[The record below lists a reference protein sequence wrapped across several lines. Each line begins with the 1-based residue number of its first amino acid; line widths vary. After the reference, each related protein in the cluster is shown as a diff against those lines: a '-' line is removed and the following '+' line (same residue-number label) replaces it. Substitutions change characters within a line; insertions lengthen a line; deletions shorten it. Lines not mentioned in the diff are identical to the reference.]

1 MLHCNHH
8 EFVADGGDDYIDKGT
23 RVGGCLMK
31 MPVGETLEGAF
42 SFAFRNILSVL
53 GTVWFP
59 YLIAAAIVGGAVY
72 LVHPDWSAFT
82 LASTDPTAFF
92 AELRRVSLIFPVT
105 WLVVLVTDSMVRV
118 GLMRKALGLHEGPVF
133 IYYSLGAPVWRM
145 VGASLLLALIIFAIV
160 IAAIAVC
167 AGTIAV
173 CGSYLQQPVRGLVD
187 TIMVAAAILAT
198 FYTIIRFFFFLP
210 AVVVAEERIGLGRAW
225 ELGRGNVLR
234 IIVVVLAISLA
245 TQFVFGT
252 LTSAIMPM
260 GTFPRFGDH
269 VVPQD
274 VMNWEM
280 NMLHTAGPWL
290 LVIWVLQSIVTA
302 ALMTGAAAFAYRKVT
317 AGDAVVTEGM
327 HS

>member
-1 MLHCNHH
+1 
-8 EFVADGGDDYIDKGT
+8 
-23 RVGGCLMK
+23 MK

-42 SFAFRNILSVL
+42 SFAIRNILSVL

-59 YLIAAAIVGGAVY
+59 YLIAGAIIGGAVY
-72 LVHPDWSAFT
+72 LVHPNWNAFT

-92 AELRRVSLIFPVT
+92 AELRRVSLIFPLT

-145 VGASLLLALIIFAIV
+145 LGASVLLALITFAIV
-160 IAAIAVC
+160 IAAVAVC

-173 CGSYLQQPVRGLVD
+173 CGSYLQQPARGLVD
-187 TIMVAAAILAT
+187 TVVVAAAIVAT
-198 FYTIIRFFFFLP
+198 FYAIVRFFFFLP

-225 ELGRGNVLR
+225 ELGNSNVLR

-252 LTSAIMPM
+252 LSSAIMPM
-260 GTFPRFGDH
+260 GSFPHFGDH
-269 VVPQD
+269 VMPQD
-274 VMNWEM
+274 VLNWER
-280 NMLHTAGPWL
+280 NMLHSAGPWL
-290 LVIWVLQSIVTA
+290 LAIWVLQSIVTG
-302 ALMTGAAAFAYRKVT
+302 ALMAGAAAFAYRKVT
-317 AGDAVVTEGM
+317 SGDAVATEGM

>member
-1 MLHCNHH
+1 
-8 EFVADGGDDYIDKGT
+8 
-23 RVGGCLMK
+23 MK

-42 SFAFRNILSVL
+42 SFAIRNILSVL

-59 YLIAAAIVGGAVY
+59 YLMAVAIVGGAVY
-72 LVHPDWSAFT
+72 LMHPDWTVFTQASSDPAAIISEIGRFAPIFT
-82 LASTDPTAFF
+82 LG
-92 AELRRVSLIFPVT
+92 
-105 WLVVLVTDSMVRV
+105 WLVLLVTDSMVRV

-145 VGASLLLALIIFAIV
+145 LGASVLLTLIFVGII

-167 AGTIAV
+167 AGTIAF
-173 CGSYLQQPVRGLVD
+173 CGSYLQQPGRGLVD
-187 TIMVAAAILAT
+187 TVVVTTAILAT
-198 FYTIIRFFFFLP
+198 IYAMIRFFFFLP

-260 GTFPRFGDH
+260 GSFPRFGDH

-274 VMNWEM
+274 VINWEM
-280 NMLHTAGPWL
+280 NMLHTTGPWL

-302 ALMTGAAAFAYRKVT
+302 ALLAGAAAFAYRKVT
-317 AGDAVVTEGM
+317 SGGAVPAEGM